1 MRRVGEKSL
10 LRFHG
15 GAQAHDQAVHAFDQG
30 RHFDRNSGEG
40 NGCGRHRASIR
51 NIPRQSV
58 QPSKHPV
65 QRPTDD
71 EPGQRY
77 DDQNGRRGP
86 HGGTSGKF
94 LTNRVALRDLH
105 GPGVVVR
112 RIDPPG
118 LACDDDIFKAGLPR
132 PRDFDAAKRGVGNDA
147 ALPDRYRNLIFRILI
162 AGRRRVSIGKTQAG
176 VECNLA

>member
-1 MRRVGEKSL
+1 MLSTKGATSTGIPVRGMAAAATA
-10 LRFHG
+10 LRL
-15 GAQAHDQAVHAFDQG
+15 
-30 RHFDRNSGEG
+30 
-40 NGCGRHRASIR
+40 R

-65 QRPTDD
+65 QRPTND

-77 DDQNGRRGP
+77 HDQDGSCGS
-86 HGGTSGKF
+86 HGGASGKF
-94 LTNRVALRDLH
+94 LTNLVALRDLH

-118 LACDDDIFKAGLPR
+118 LACDDDIFKAGLAR
-132 PRDFDAAKRGVGNDA
+132 PRDIETAKRGVGNDA

-162 AGRRRVSIGKTQAG
+162 AGRRRVSIGKTQTG